1 MTLVLELPKEI
12 EEKLDELALAQATT
26 REEIA
31 LRQLSRLEVEAPTP
45 RRELKSWGI
54 AAGSSIS
61 HEHIHRARREEV
73 ARELGES
80 E

>member
-12 EEKLDELALAQATT
+12 EEKLDELARAQSVT

-31 LRQLSRLEVEAPTP
+31 LGVLRAISPQKP
-45 RRELKSWGI
+45 RKQLKSWGI
-54 AAGSSIS
+54 AAHVEGFSSDNIA
-61 HEHIHRARREEV
+61 RARRDEV